1 MGTILIVEDDEQ
13 NHILMESL
21 LQSMGHQSIHA
32 RNGREGLELADRY
45 HPDLIL
51 LDMRLPIMNGWDVAA
66 TLSNDSQLGHIPIV
80 AVSVPVE
87 ATDEPRALAAGCD
100 AYISKPFPIQL
111 MRDCINHY
119 LG

>member
-1 MGTILIVEDDEQ
+1 MGTVLIVEDDEQ

-21 LQSMGHQSIHA
+21 LKSMGHQSIHA
-32 RNGREGLELADRY
+32 MNGHEGLELADQH

-51 LDMRLPIMNGWDVAA
+51 LDMRLPLMNGWEVAS

-80 AVSVPVE
+80 AVSVPIQ
-87 ATDEPRALAAGCD
+87 ASDEPRALAAGCD
-100 AYISKPFPIQL
+100 DYISKPFSIQL
-111 MRDCINHY
+111 MRDCITHY